1 MFDIF
6 CVSVSSRRF
15 QYFKIG
21 FLIFEEILKK
31 SIKNLEFLGLK
42 KSKKDELLDFRWGV
56 HIH

>member
-42 KSKKDELLDFRWGV
+42 KSKKDELLDFR
-56 HIH
+56 